1 MRTLLKLTV
10 SDAYQLDDTEPISVK
25 PREAFSQVI
34 YNFAHHVELRG
45 IIVVDDED
53 RFMGL
58 VTRTDL
64 LDWVS
69 VKLGAVFAQP
79 LKDAEKTI
87 RLANLINALTVGD
100 VLRPE
105 TKGSTVY
112 VNDTLAR
119 ALEIM
124 IQADLIILP
133 VIDESE
139 KVLGSLSLSELLTC
153 VLGEANN

>member
-1 MRTLLKLTV
+1 MRTLIKLTV
-10 SDAYQLDDTEPISVK
+10 SDAYQLDDTEPIAVK
-25 PREAFSQVI
+25 SSEAFIRVI
-34 YNFAHHVELRG
+34 YNFAQQAELRG
-45 IIVVDDED
+45 IIVVDDEH

-69 VKLGAVFAQP
+69 LKLGAVFAQP

-112 VNDTLAR
+112 VNDTLAS

-124 IQADLIILP
+124 IRNDLIIVP

-139 KVLGSLSLSELLTC
+139 HVIGSLSLSELLTC
-153 VLGEANN
+153 ALAEANY